1 MDKIKVL
8 ICDDDT
14 LIRDALKIILSA
26 GGEIEVVDTAV
37 NGEEGVNKVIKN
49 EVDVVLLDIRMPV
62 MNGVEACKKIRE
74 KTNTRVLILTTF
86 DEDEYIVQAIKNGA
100 SGYMLKSSE
109 PKEIIDAIKII
120 NNGNTYM
127 QGDIMDKLRD
137 NIFENKSSKKLEN
150 FTEREKQIIE
160 LIAEGLSNKEIS
172 QKIFISEGTVKNYIT
187 SILNKTELKH
197 RTQIAIW
204 YLKC

>member
-1 MDKIKVL
+1 MDKIRVL

-14 LIRDALKIILSA
+14 LIRDALKFILGA

-37 NGEEGVNKVIKN
+37 NGEDGVNKAIRN
-49 EVDVVLLDIRMPV
+49 EVDVVLLDVRMPV
-62 MNGVEACKKIRE
+62 MNGVEACKVIKE
-74 KTNTRVLILTTF
+74 KTKSRVLILTTF
-86 DEDEYIVQAIKNGA
+86 DEDEYIVQGIKNGA
-100 SGYMLKSSE
+100 SGYMLKSSD
-109 PKEIIDAIKII
+109 PQEIIDAIKII

-127 QGDIMDKLRD
+127 QGDVMDKLRD
-137 NIFENKSSKKLEN
+137 NIFENKASKKLEN

-187 SILNKTELKH
+187 SILNKTDLKH

-204 YLKC
+204 YLK

>member
-8 ICDDDT
+8 ICDDDA

-37 NGEEGVNKVIKN
+37 NGEDGVNKVIKN
-49 EVDVVLLDIRMPV
+49 EVDVVLMDIRMPV
-62 MNGVEACKKIRE
+62 MSGVDACKLIKDR
-74 KTNTRVLILTTF
+74 TNIPVLILTTF
-86 DEDEYIVQAIKNGA
+86 DEDEYIVQGIKNGA
-100 SGYMLKSSE
+100 SGYMLKSSD
-109 PKEIIDAIKII
+109 PQEIIDAIKII

-127 QGDIMDKLRD
+127 QGDVMDKLRD
-137 NIFENKSSKKLEN
+137 NIFQNNSSKKLDN

-187 SILNKTELKH
+187 SILNKTDLKH

-204 YLKC
+204 YLK

>member
-1 MDKIKVL
+1 MNKIKVL

-37 NGEEGVNKVIKN
+37 NGEDGVNKAIRN

-62 MNGVEACKKIRE
+62 MNGVEACKEIKD
-74 KTNTRVLILTTF
+74 KTNSRVLVLTTF

-100 SGYMLKSSE
+100 SGYMLKSSD

-127 QGDIMDKLRD
+127 QGDIMDKLRE
-137 NIFENKSSKKLEN
+137 NIFQNNSSKKLEN

-160 LIAEGLSNKEIS
+160 LISEGLSNKEIS

-187 SILNKTELKH
+187 SILNKTNLKH

-204 YLKC
+204 YLK

>member
-26 GGEIEVVDTAV
+26 GGEIEVLDTAV
-37 NGEEGVNKVIKN
+37 NGEDGVNKAIKN
-49 EVDVVLLDIRMPV
+49 EVDVVLLDIRMPI
-62 MNGVEACKKIRE
+62 MNGVEACKVIKE
-74 KTNTRVLILTTF
+74 KTNSRVLVLTTF

-109 PKEIIDAIKII
+109 PQEIIDAIKIV

-137 NIFENKSSKKLEN
+137 NIFENKETKKLEN

-160 LIAEGLSNKEIS
+160 LISKGLSNKEIS

-187 SILNKTELKH
+187 SILNKTDLKH

-204 YLKC
+204 YLK